1 MDLAAPPRRRDRGLR
16 AVVLAVVT
24 ALAVTACGIRVETPP
39 PELPSPGPLEI
50 ARQDAAVAAAE
61 LARDAATAAAVTDD
75 ERLFAV
81 LERVRLDAETHVA
94 ALGGVY
100 SAEEGAVVDPET
112 LVDLDAARDEEDEGP
127 PDPVD
132 PESLVTRL
140 VAAASADRAASDTV
154 ADAGLA
160 QLLAVVATSRLL
172 AADALARRL
181 GAERPTLGGAGL
193 PTALPAGPG
202 GGDLATIVLAEDQAA
217 FALETI
223 TARSSEDD
231 VRTRA
236 RTNAARHRATS
247 DAWADLADL
256 DGPGAD
262 PRSVAYALAG
272 SADSAESRTLLAA
285 RAEAALV
292 TSYAALLAL
301 AEPGHRAELAELH
314 TLAAES
320 ARRWG
325 EAPGALPGLPDAV
338 P

>member
-1 MDLAAPPRRRDRGLR
+1 MDLAAPPRRRDLGLR
-16 AVVLAVVT
+16 AVVLAVVA
-24 ALAVTACGIRVETPP
+24 ALLVSACGIRVETPP

-50 ARQDAAVAAAE
+50 ARQDAAVAAAD
-61 LARDAATAAAVTDD
+61 LARDAATAAAATDD

-81 LERVRLDAETHVA
+81 LERVRLDAEAHVE

-100 SAEEGAVVDPET
+100 SAEEGGVVDPET
-112 LVDLDAARDEEDEGP
+112 PVDPEAVDSEEGEVP
-127 PDPVD
+127 EPVD

-154 ADAGLA
+154 PDAGLA

-193 PTALPAGPG
+193 PTVLPLGPG
-202 GGDLATIVLAEDQAA
+202 GDDLATVVLAEDQAG

-223 TARSSEDD
+223 TARSSDDD
-231 VRTRA
+231 VRARA
-236 RTNAARHRATS
+236 RKGAARHRATS
-247 DAWADLADL
+247 DAWAALA
-256 DGPGAD
+256 GPGAD

-272 SADSAESRTLLAA
+272 SADTEESRSLLAA
-285 RAEAALV
+285 DVESALV

-325 EAPGALPGLPDAV
+325 QPPGALPGLRD
-338 P
+338 